1 MKQQC
6 IKCNI
11 TQELKNK
18 NMLLLKKWLPKIIVV
33 IAVIAIGSVLF
44 EKCGSSVEHKAFLSQ
59 MDSLHKVNDSLYS
72 EIAKDDAEID
82 SLDLVAVELQ
92 YKVDHQKAKVKTI
105 VEYIEV
111 EKNNIDGFSNP
122 ELVSSFNN
130 RYPTDTIT
138 NPLLVA
144 QPVLVSAAKDL
155 VELDGAKQ
163 IIVLKDSSITTLE
176 SKVTVKDSI
185 ITKYISKED
194 KYKLILTNKDKE
206 IAGWEGQY
214 QKLELQYNKLK
225 VKSKFQR
232 IGSYIII
239 GGLGYLM
246 LAK

>member
-1 MKQQC
+1 MKKY
-6 IKCNI
+6 ILPI
-11 TQELKNK
+11 II
-18 NMLLLKKWLPKIIVV
+18 LLLLCWIVFDKV
-33 IAVIAIGSVLF
+33 KDFG
-44 EKCGSSVEHKAFLSQ
+44 LSAEFVTKQ
-59 MDSLHKVNDSLYS
+59 DSLVHAVDSMQL

-82 SLDLVAVELQ
+82 SLDIVAVELQ
-92 YKVDHQKAKVKTI
+92 YKLDHQKAKVKTI
-105 VEYIEV
+105 VEYIEI
-111 EKNNIDGFSNP
+111 EKNSIDAYSDP

-130 RYPTDTIT
+130 RYPKDTIS

-163 IIVLKDSSITTLE
+163 IIVLKDSSIATLE
-176 SKVTVKDSI
+176 TKVAVKDSV

-194 KYKLILTNKDKE
+194 KFRLILTNKDKE